1 MPVLF
6 QQKIDQSHRPVKNFS
21 TERLVERGLC
31 PAGIIWLWQIRF
43 ELRRADIP

>member
-1 MPVLF
+1 MPTLF

-31 PAGIIWLWQIRF
+31 PAGDYMAL
-43 ELRRADIP
+43 ADTV